1 MSYKLKFLPT
11 ALKEWK
17 KLENIIQV
25 QFKKK
30 LEERLAHITKP
41 ISLSVIGC
49 VVNGPGEALFTDVG
63 FTGGGKGSGMIYLNG
78 KTIAKAENEEMIDRI
93 VEMVEKRAEEMK

>member
-1 MSYKLKFLPT
+1 M
-11 ALKEWK
+11 
-17 KLENIIQV
+17 
-25 QFKKK
+25 
-30 LEERLAHITKP
+30 
-41 ISLSVIGC
+41 IGC